1 MWDMPD
7 IRDVKTWESISWNDD
22 MVYNEYYEAM
32 LQVYVLPW
40 KDIQNVF

>member
-1 MWDMPD
+1 MPD
-7 IRDVKTWESISWNDD
+7 IRDVKTWEKAFPGNDE